1 MKHRLLIALL
11 APLAIGGALSAH
23 HSFSADYFEDQSVT
37 LEGDVVAFEYRA
49 PHAWVRFNV
58 ADGQGRANVY
68 GAEWA
73 NPARLNR
80 DGVTKDTI
88 KPGDMVKIIGSPG
101 RKDAD
106 RVVHLKQIERPS
118 DGWSW
123 RGRQR
128 GR

>member
-1 MKHRLLIALL
+1 MKRTALFVL
-11 APLAIGGALSAH
+11 WVVVGLGAGLSAH
-23 HSFSADYFEDQSVT
+23 HSFSSYYFEDQSVT
-37 LEGDVVAFEYRA
+37 LEGDVVEFEYRA
-49 PHAWVRFNV
+49 PHAWVRFTV

-73 NPARLNR
+73 NPARLGR

-88 KPGDMVKIIGSPG
+88 KPGDMVKITGSPG

-106 RVVHLKQIERPS
+106 RVVHLKRIERPS
-118 DGWSW
+118 DGWNW

-128 GR
+128 RR

>member
-1 MKHRLLIALL
+1 VRRTLSFLLCAV
-11 APLAIGGALSAH
+11 ACTGAAVSAH
-23 HSFSADYFEDQSVT
+23 HSFSTYYFEDQSVT
-37 LEGDVVAFEYRA
+37 LEGDVAEFEFRA

-58 ADGQGRANVY
+58 PDGQGRTSVY

-73 NPARLNR
+73 NPSRLSR
-80 DGVTKDTI
+80 DGVTKDSL
-88 KPGDMVKIIGSPG
+88 KPGDVVKITGSPG

-106 RVVHLKQIERPS
+106 RVMHLKRIERPS

-123 RGRQR
+123 RARQR

>member
-1 MKHRLLIALL
+1 MTRILTFVLCALV
-11 APLAIGGALSAH
+11 GTCTALSAH
-23 HSFSADYFEDQSVT
+23 HSFSSYYFEDQSVT
-37 LEGDVVAFEYRA
+37 LEGDVVEFEYRA
-49 PHAWVRFNV
+49 PHAWVKFNV
-58 ADGQGRANVY
+58 ADGEGHANVY

-88 KPGDMVKIIGSPG
+88 KPGDRVKITGSPG

-106 RVVHLKQIERPS
+106 RVVHLKRIERPS

>member
-1 MKHRLLIALL
+1 VKHRLLLALL
-11 APLAIGGALSAH
+11 APLAIGGTLSAH
-23 HSFSADYFEDQSVT
+23 HSFSSYYFEDQSVT
-37 LEGDVVAFEYRA
+37 LEGDVVEFEYRA
-49 PHAWVRFNV
+49 PHAWIRFNV
-58 ADGQGRANVY
+58 SDEQGRANVY

-88 KPGDMVKIIGSPG
+88 KPGDKVTITGSPG

-106 RVVHLKQIERPS
+106 RVVHLKRIDRPS